1 MNLSEPFI
9 KRPVMTTL
17 LMASLLFFG
26 IIAYQMLPVS
36 DLPNVDFPTIQ
47 ITTINPGSIPETMA
61 NTIGTPLEKEFMTI
75 DGLET
80 ITSQSSTGKNSIVL
94 QFVLEK
100 DIDSAAQDVQAA
112 INRAQPNLPK
122 DLPNNPT
129 YEKVNP
135 SATPILYMA
144 ITSPA
149 LSLGELY
156 EIGNT
161 FIGQR
166 LSMIRGVSQVMT
178 YGEPFAVRIQ
188 VDPEKLAAKQIGF
201 DQLEEEVMKGNVDD
215 PTGTLFGPNTEFT
228 VDVDGQLMNS
238 KEYNPLIIKNK
249 DGNQVRI
256 SYLGE
261 AIDSLKNDKYYLRY
275 LTKDTDQKTVLLA
288 VQQQSGENAVRI
300 INDVQKLIPTLQ
312 KELPFSVKI
321 HDLYDKKMTIMES
334 VRDVQL
340 TLIIAFILVVGIIY
354 LSLGRLIN
362 TAIPSVTLPLA
373 IFGTFAGMYLLGFS
387 LDILSLLALT
397 LSIGFLV
404 DDAIV
409 ALENSVRH
417 VQMGET
423 PYEGS
428 LKGSKEIS
436 FTILSTSVCLIAAFI
451 PMIFMGGVVGKLF
464 REFAVT
470 LVVVVVI
477 STFIS
482 LSLTP
487 MLCSRFIPKYGEGA
501 KKSPVE
507 RWTDFVTEKMLNVYR
522 KTLSWSM
529 SHRFFTLLIG
539 FACAGGSVYL
549 ILNLPKDFLPP
560 DDVGFIQ
567 GFTEA
572 RDGTSPF
579 KMAEY
584 QRQLSRIYKDD
595 PRVESVVSV
604 ASLTQDNQGLLFVR
618 LKPYEERGPMYPIIA
633 DFEKKSSQI
642 VGINT
647 YLSPLPLINLQV
659 GQQAKALYQ
668 YSMTGLDQKALNEAS
683 IKLEDALKKNNLLS
697 QVSSDLQI
705 TQPQLFVAID
715 RDRASSL
722 NVSASEI
729 ERVFDLAY
737 SGGKISTINAP
748 INQYDV
754 IIETQ
759 PIFYKDPSKVN
770 QLYVRSSSG
779 KLVPMNGIT
788 SIKETVGPLTVNRIN
803 GLPSVTLAFNP
814 APNVP
819 LGTAVENVELAA
831 KKILPKSVS
840 GKVLGTADV
849 FKKAFQN
856 LSFLFLIMIFIIYVI
871 LGILYENFIHP
882 ITVMSALAPATV
894 GGLLTLYLFGET
906 LSLYSFVGLI
916 LLIGIVMKN
925 GILMVDFAIEQIKTH
940 NKDPYN
946 GIYDAC
952 IIRFRP
958 IIMTSASTLMGAVPI
973 ALGIG
978 GASAQGRVPLGLTIV
993 GGLIFS
999 QALTLYLTPVVFYY
1013 FEVLSRKLSSLKK
1026 VKV

>member
-161 FIGQR
+161 LIGQR
-166 LSMIRGVSQVMT
+166 LSMIKGVSQVMT

-300 INDVQKLIPTLQ
+300 INDVQKLLPTLQ
-312 KELPFSVKI
+312 KELPSSVKI

-340 TLIIAFILVVGIIY
+340 TLIIAFLLVIGIIY

-436 FTILSTSVCLIAAFI
+436 FTIVSTSVCLIAAFI

-487 MLCSRFIPKYGEGA
+487 MLCSRFIPKYGEET

-529 SHRFFTLLIG
+529 NHRFFTLLIG

-705 TQPQLFVAID
+705 TQPQIFVAID

-759 PIFYKDPSKVN
+759 PVFYKDPSKVN

-819 LGTAVENVELAA
+819 LGTAVENVELTA
-831 KKILPKSVS
+831 KEILPKSVS

-978 GASAQGRVPLGLTIV
+978 GASAQGRISLGLTIV

-1013 FEVLSRKLSSLKK
+1013 FEALSRKLSSLKK
-1026 VKV
+1026 AKV